1 MTMPPVRPHPN
12 PTPMNWPDHQ
22 RLDPS
27 FRALLKTR
35 HGAMGNIDSTASFL
49 RLQPMAAP
57 ASRHIASWVHHCLD
71 LPAPILFRL
80 ATSSCFPLI
89 RQLSE
94 HDVGQFSWV

>member
-1 MTMPPVRPHPN
+1 
-12 PTPMNWPDHQ
+12 MNWPDHNGSILQ
-22 RLDPS
+22 

-35 HGAMGNIDSTASFL
+35 HGAMGNIDSTASFPT
-49 RLQPMAAP
+49 LQPMAAP

-71 LPAPILFRL
+71 LPAPILFRH